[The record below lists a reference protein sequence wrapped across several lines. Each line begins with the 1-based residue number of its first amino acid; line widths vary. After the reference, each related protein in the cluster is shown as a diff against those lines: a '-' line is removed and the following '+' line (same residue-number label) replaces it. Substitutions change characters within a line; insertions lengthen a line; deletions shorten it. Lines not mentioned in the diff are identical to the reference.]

1 MCLIIHKPAN
11 IPMPS
16 NRKMKKAF
24 KANPD
29 GAGIGIRFKDSWNVS
44 KGFMAIGNFMREMKS
59 YKDFLY
65 DREVVLHFRLGT
77 SGMDKPGNCH
87 PFPITDDVN
96 LLRSLD
102 YESNWI
108 MAHNGIFGGGQT
120 IKDYGVITDTQV
132 YIREVLNNPI
142 IKNGLVNNVD
152 ETMKILSY
160 TLGTDRIIIGGP
172 KVTIRFGKWH
182 EIQGCLYSNEY
193 WKTKPIANNLGETW
207 TLNPDTGTWE
217 STSNKEWEG
226 WDREK
231 CPSCG
236 KETYDTLTGYCSNC
250 GLTEED
256 IIELEEAKETS
267 NKQKDEND
275 EGKMNND

>member
-11 IPMPS
+11 TPMPS

-29 GAGIGIRFKDSWNVS
+29 GAGIGIRFEDSWNVS

-65 DREVVLHFRLGT
+65 DREVILHFRLGT

-172 KVTIRFGKWH
+172 HVTIRFGTWYTI
-182 EIQGCLYSNEY
+182 EECLYSNEY
-193 WKTKPIANNLGETW
+193 WKTKSIYTGYLGIG
-207 TLNPDTGTWE
+207 DTQT
-217 STSNKEWEG
+217 KIDDLDG
-226 WDREK
+226 WDIEK
-231 CPSCG
+231 CPGCG
-236 KETYDTLTGYCSNC
+236 KETYDPYTGYCSNC

-256 IIELEEAKETS
+256 IIELEEAKEDGKTEEEG
-267 NKQKDEND
+267 DE
-275 EGKMNND
+275 K